1 MFGLKNL
8 TFRRGSQKPN
18 IDGGKPI
25 KEGLG
30 QFTDL
35 KEWRAWQEKGEGG
48 AFEGRVNQRSIIVNL
63 QPLTT
68 HIYVTLC
75 DWWLFQE
82 IIFIFIPRTE
92 NFFWMILNLLFSW
105 DLSTCT
111 KPTEQVCFL
120 IMFVLCFVYLLVVS
134 Y

>member
-75 DWWLFQE
+75 DW
-82 IIFIFIPRTE
+82 
-92 NFFWMILNLLFSW
+92 
-105 DLSTCT
+105 
-111 KPTEQVCFL
+111 
-120 IMFVLCFVYLLVVS
+120 
-134 Y
+134 